1 MPESPVTEPLAS
13 GSAPPS
19 AAVPRAPSRW
29 HNPWRPLPR
38 LRWLVQGG
46 FVLFFVLVGIEFLAF
61 YRQAVS
67 GGPIAAHRPPAVEGF
82 LPISALLGLKHF
94 LLTGNYDPI
103 HPAGLTILIAAIV
116 SSLLA
121 RKTFCSWACPVGGI
135 SRALEWVGK
144 KTLWRRRRKETLVN
158 GKADLALSSLKYLL
172 LAFFLRAIVLGMDD
186 AATYGFMTSRY
197 NMAADAKML
206 LFFTDLSAA
215 AAFTLAALVLL
226 SVAIKHFWCRYLCP
240 YGALL
245 GLASWIS
252 PLRVVRDREACT
264 DCKACTRACP
274 VEIKVHGKDTVLTP
288 ECTGCMSCVA
298 ACPVESC
305 LTVTR
310 RGRASLSPWL
320 LPAVGLGTIFL
331 LWGIAR
337 ATGHWQTGMPLP
349 ALVEAYRQA
358 GTLLH
363 P

>member
-1 MPESPVTEPLAS
+1 MPEPLVTRPLAS
-13 GSAPPS
+13 DPAPAS
-19 AAVPRAPSRW
+19 AATRSSSRW
-29 HNPWRPLPR
+29 RNPRRLLPR
-38 LRWLVQGG
+38 FRWLAQAG
-46 FVLFFVLVGIEFLAF
+46 FVLFFVLVGIEFHAF

-94 LLTGNYDPI
+94 LLTGNYDDV

-121 RKTFCSWACPVGGI
+121 RKVFCSWACPVGGI
-135 SRALEWVGK
+135 SRALEWIGK
-144 KTLWRRRRKETLVN
+144 KTLWRHRRKETLVPR
-158 GKADLALSSLKYLL
+158 GADLALSSLKYLL

-186 AATYGFMTSRY
+186 AATYGFMTSTY
-197 NMAADAKML
+197 NLAADAKML
-206 LFFTDLSAA
+206 LFFTDITAA
-215 AAFTLAALVLL
+215 AAAVLAALVLL
-226 SVAIKHFWCRYLCP
+226 SVVVKHFWCRYLCP

-245 GLASWIS
+245 GMASWIS
-252 PLRVVRDREACT
+252 PLRVVRDRETCT

-288 ECTGCMSCVA
+288 ECIGCLSCVA
-298 ACPVESC
+298 ACPVERC

-320 LPAVGLGTIFL
+320 LPAAGLGTIFL

-337 ATGHWQTGMPLP
+337 ATGHWQTGVPL
-349 ALVEAYRQA
+349 ASLVDAYRQA
-358 GTLLH
+358 RTLIH